1 MSTNGHNIVAPYIA
15 TVKVKVIVG
24 IWRAS
29 SSTDEDVR
37 FVLSRALTGLEPVFR
52 GTNSDKGMSQGE
64 RHAVYYLVS

>member
-29 SSTDEDVR
+29 SSTDEIKACLKVR
-37 FVLSRALTGLEPVFR
+37 DMLSITWSHE
-52 GTNSDKGMSQGE
+52 S
-64 RHAVYYLVS
+64 